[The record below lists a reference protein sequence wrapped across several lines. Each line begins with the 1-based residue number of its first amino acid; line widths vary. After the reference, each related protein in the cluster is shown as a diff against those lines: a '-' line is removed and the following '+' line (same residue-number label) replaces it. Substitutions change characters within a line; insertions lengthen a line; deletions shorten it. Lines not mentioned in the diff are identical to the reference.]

1 MSNENGMAPGQVIKV
16 LVGVVVGLVV
26 AIWLLA
32 KLATGGYNVDAEV
45 MTKEAVA
52 ARLKPV
58 GEAKVSDAPPGM
70 RTGEQVFKAIC
81 ISCHGQGLAGSPKF
95 GDAGA
100 WGPRIAKGWDV
111 LTQHA
116 LQGFNAMPAKGGAAD
131 LTDDEVKRAV
141 AYMGNAGG
149 AKFTEPP
156 VGGAAAGA
164 PADPAVVGKKIYES
178 VCVACH
184 GSGAAGAPKF
194 GDKAAW
200 AERTKVGLDE
210 VVKIATKGLNAMP
223 PKGGFGGSDT
233 EFRAAVEYMVNNAK

>member
-100 WGPRIAKGWDV
+100 WGARIK
-111 LTQHA
+111 
-116 LQGFNAMPAKGGAAD
+116 QGFDALVNSALKGKGAMGAQGGGDFSDIEIARAIVFMANQSGASFKEPAEPKAKAAANVPAD
-131 LTDDEVKRAV
+131 L
-141 AYMGNAGG
+141 
-149 AKFTEPP
+149 
-156 VGGAAAGA
+156 AGA
-164 PADPAVVGKKIYES
+164 PDDVKAS
-178 VCVACH
+178 
-184 GSGAAGAPKF
+184 AAAPIST
-194 GDKAAW
+194 GMCSYSMPSS
-200 AERTKVGLDE
+200 
-210 VVKIATKGLNAMP
+210 IATHSARKARVRAMP
-223 PKGGFGGSDT
+223 
-233 EFRAAVEYMVNNAK
+233 

>member
-1 MSNENGMAPGQVIKV
+1 MSNENGMAPSQIIKV
-16 LVGVVVGLVV
+16 LIGVVVFLAV

-32 KLATGGYNVDAEV
+32 HLATSGYNVDAEV

-58 GEAKVSDAPPGM
+58 GEAKASDAAPGM

-81 ISCHGQGLAGSPKF
+81 SSCHATGMAGSPKF

-100 WGPRIAKGWDV
+100 WGPRIAKGWDT

-116 LQGFNAMPAKGGAAD
+116 LQGFNAMPAKGGSPD
-131 LTDDEVKRAV
+131 LSDDEVKRAV
-141 AYMGNAGG
+141 AFMANAAGG
-149 AKFTEPP
+149 SFTPPP
-156 VGGAAAGA
+156 VAGAAGA
-164 PADPAVVGKKIYES
+164 TAADPAVMGKKIYEGL
-178 VCVACH
+178 CINCH
-184 GSGAAGAPKF
+184 GAGVAGAPKF

-200 AERTKVGLDE
+200 APRLKAGVDE

-223 PKGGFGGSDT
+223 AKGGYSGSDQ
-233 EFRAAVEYMVNNAK
+233 EFRTAVEYMVNNSK